1 MVIKAGLRTPA
12 DVQGRVNVR
21 LGPFHDF
28 NQLVP
33 VFDLLERHQ
42 LNRCACDDKAV
53 VTLVAD
59 VVERLVERQQMILGR
74 VFRVVGLGLNKIDL
88 DLNRRVGQTAENLR
102 FGYDF
107 QRHQIEDGDAER
119 ADALRRCAVLGHNE
133 NVFAFQNRTRG
144 QTVRYFYRQREQPLI
159 YSDECS
165 EHRNLRRVSKR
176 SGIIY
181 IITAIAENSK
191 VKENRRKMKKVVD
204 RRVVSVVFY

>member
-1 MVIKAGLRTPA
+1 MARVRCTENIVKAAHERFVREKHVMLENAAHLVWKLVLRNAVVVIKAGLRTPA
-12 DVQGRVNVR
+12 DVQGRVDVR

-28 NQLVP
+28 NQFVP

-88 DLNRRVGQTAENLR
+88 DLNGRVGQTAENLR
-102 FGYDF
+102 FGHDF

-119 ADALRRCAVLGHNE
+119 TDALRRCAVLGHNE

-159 YSDECS
+159 
-165 EHRNLRRVSKR
+165 
-176 SGIIY
+176 
-181 IITAIAENSK
+181 
-191 VKENRRKMKKVVD
+191 
-204 RRVVSVVFY
+204 